1 MKNNALPDS
10 SRHLR
15 WMLARRLGIAA
26 IVIGFAAGSIA
37 YLVETRRAE
46 RAALEHATEGVQHFE
61 SSALRMAM
69 DVKTTSEH
77 ATLDQLL
84 DSSRF
89 VGIRIFGSNQT
100 LIYESWA
107 NVSSG
112 IKDAVRSGQ
121 HRHVWPQRG
130 QSHRNWINVAG
141 ERLIQVVLPL
151 FDQDGT
157 LEGYLEG
164 VSRLNAETVQIQREK
179 IRNGALTAAV
189 SVLAAAF
196 LLYPLM
202 LAMLQQ
208 TTGLSRRL
216 LDSNLSLMRSLGN
229 AIAKRDSD
237 TDAHNYRV
245 TYYAVALAE
254 AMGVPEKEIP
264 DLVVGAFLHDVGKI
278 GIPDSIL
285 LKPGKLT
292 ADEFEIMKTHAL
304 LGIEIVED
312 NPWLKGAALTIR
324 HHHERFDG
332 TGYPDALVGGA
343 IPLSARIFAVVDVFD
358 ALTSERPYKKAMTL
372 TEALSIIERDSNQ
385 HFDPVIVAAFLAIAP
400 KLYSQAVQASDV
412 NYGRECA
419 NQFPDSSK
427 TERPVTRSLSFP
439 YHDSICHLWPLGWL
453 VPISFLNRVSRRA
466 TSSPTMV
473 TF

>member
-1 MKNNALPDS
+1 MLKAEIQNNALPES

-15 WMLARRLGIAA
+15 WMLARKLGVAS
-26 IVIGFAAGSIA
+26 IVIGLAAGGIS

-46 RAALEHATEGVQHFE
+46 QSALGHATEGAQNFE
-61 SSALRMAM
+61 STALRMAM
-69 DVKTTSEH
+69 DIKATSEH
-77 ATLDQLL
+77 ATFNRLL
-84 DSSRF
+84 DNSRF
-89 VGIRIFGSNQT
+89 VGIRIFGADQALT
-100 LIYESWA
+100 YESWA
-107 NVSSG
+107 DVSSA
-112 IKDAVRSGQ
+112 IKDAVRSGAHQ
-121 HRHVWPQRG
+121 HVWPHRG
-130 QSHRNWINVAG
+130 QNHQNWIDVGG

-151 FDQDGT
+151 FAANGQ

-164 VSRLNAETVQIQREK
+164 ISRLDAQTVQTQREQ
-179 IRNGALTAAV
+179 IRNGALTAVV

-208 TTGLSRRL
+208 STGLSRRL

-254 AMGVPEKEIP
+254 AMGLPEKEIP
-264 DLVVGAFLHDVGKI
+264 DLIVGAFLHDVGKI

-292 ADEFEIMKTHAL
+292 VEEFEIMKTHAL

-324 HHHERFDG
+324 YHHERFDG
-332 TGYPDALVGGA
+332 TGYPEGLRGLA
-343 IPLSARIFAVVDVFD
+343 IPLHARIFAIADVFD
-358 ALTSERPYKKAMTL
+358 ALTSERPYKKPMPLSESMT
-372 TEALSIIERDSNQ
+372 IIKKESGR
-385 HFDPVIVAAFLAIAP
+385 HFDPEVVAAFLQIGAD
-400 KLYSQAVQASDV
+400 LYARTVH
-412 NYGRECA
+412 
-419 NQFPDSSK
+419 SSEFELRQRMSKALSRYFK
-427 TERPVTRSLSFP
+427 T
-439 YHDSICHLWPLGWL
+439 
-453 VPISFLNRVSRRA
+453 
-466 TSSPTMV
+466 
-473 TF
+473 